1 MKELSLNILDI
12 TKNSVKA
19 EAKNIS
25 IALAESENGILTLTI
40 TDDGCG
46 MSEDVLKRV
55 SDPFCTSRTTR
66 KVGLGIP
73 LLKQASE
80 QTGGRVDIESTLGLG
95 TTVSATFDM
104 HHIDYTPL
112 GDIISTMTTLI
123 MGSPEIDF
131 VFTHQMS
138 GGEVRLDTK
147 ELRQVLGDVPIS
159 SPEVIEW
166 IRGFLTEQYNHIG
179 GQ

>member
-25 IALAESENGILTLTI
+25 IILTEDESGILTLTI

-55 SDPFCTSRTTR
+55 TDPFCTSRTTR

-73 LLKQASE
+73 LLKMASE
-80 QTGGRVDIESTLGLG
+80 QTGGRVEIDSELGVG
-95 TTVSATFDM
+95 TTVQATFDTG
-104 HHIDYTPL
+104 HIDFTPL
-112 GDIISTMTTLI
+112 GDIVSTVTILI

-131 VFTHQMS
+131 VFKHKTPEF
-138 GGEVRLDTK
+138 EVNLDTK
-147 ELRQVLGDVPIS
+147 ELRQVLGDVPLS
-159 SPEVIEW
+159 SPEVIAW
-166 IRGFLTEQYNHIG
+166 IGDFLTEQYNLG
-179 GQ
+179 GQK

>member
-25 IALAESENGILTLTI
+25 IILTEDESGLLTLTI

-46 MSEDVLKRV
+46 MSADVLKRV
-55 SDPFCTSRTTR
+55 TDPFCTSRTTR

-73 LLKQASE
+73 LLKMASE
-80 QTGGRVDIESTLGLG
+80 QTGGSVEIDSALGVG
-95 TTVSATFDM
+95 TTVQAPFDTK
-104 HHIDYTPL
+104 HIDFTPL
-112 GDIISTMTTLI
+112 GDIVSTVTILI

-131 VFTHQMS
+131 VFKHKTPEK
-138 GGEVRLDTK
+138 EVNLDTK
-147 ELRQVLGDVPIS
+147 ELRQVLGEVPLS
-159 SPEVIEW
+159 SPEVIAW
-166 IRGFLTEQYNHIG
+166 IGDFLTEQYNLG
-179 GQ
+179 GQL